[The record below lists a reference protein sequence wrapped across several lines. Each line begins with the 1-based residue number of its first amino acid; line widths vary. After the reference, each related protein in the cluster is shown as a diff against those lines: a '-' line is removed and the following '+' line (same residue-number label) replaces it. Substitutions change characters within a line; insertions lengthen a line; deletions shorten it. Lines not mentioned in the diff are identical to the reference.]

1 LPVDRR
7 STIATNPQTGKTPR
21 RRRPVLLVLIGMAVL
36 AAVAVLVTWKSGLLG
51 QASGAEE
58 RRPVT
63 VKGEALPVLP
73 DGAPAA
79 SDPAR
84 GRPMPEIRGA
94 SFTGEPVAITG
105 DGHPKVILFLAHWCP
120 HCQNEVP
127 RLTAWLKG
135 GGLPQGVEFYA
146 VSTAAEAKRPNYP
159 PSRWLQ
165 QEGWPAPV
173 IADDQRD
180 AVAGA
185 AGLSA
190 FPFFVFVGA
199 DGKVAGRHAGELSIE
214 ELKERITSLA
224 RS

>member
-1 LPVDRR
+1 
-7 STIATNPQTGKTPR
+7 
-21 RRRPVLLVLIGMAVL
+21 MAAL
-36 AAVAVLVTWKSGLLG
+36 AAVALLVTWKTGLLG
-51 QASGAEE
+51 GASGAEE
-58 RRPVT
+58 HRPVT
-63 VKGEALPVLP
+63 VTGGPLPLLP
-73 DGAPAA
+73 DGAPAG

-84 GRPMPEIRGA
+84 GRRLPEIRGA
-94 SFTGEPVAITG
+94 SFTGQPVAITG
-105 DGHPKVILFLAHWCP
+105 NGHPKVILFLAHWCP

-173 IADDQRD
+173 IADDPRD
-180 AVAGA
+180 TVASAV
-185 AGLSA
+185 GLSA

-199 DGKVAGRHAGELSIE
+199 DGAVVGRHAGEMNIDD
-214 ELKERITSLA
+214 LKARIAGLA